1 MMAISFGRTAMPTT
15 RKADEQEILSD
26 VNAAGAVVEHTT
38 VHLACTVDKLV
49 WINAGIAPIASMGPM
64 R

>member
-1 MMAISFGRTAMPTT
+1 MAISFGRTAMPTT

-26 VNAAGAVVEHTT
+26 VNAAGAVVEHRT

-49 WINAGIAPIASMGPM
+49 SWRHN
-64 R
+64 